1 MKLSEKIEI
10 TINILEQCKKD
21 YGWYEEK
28 LKEEERKKT
37 DIMHELEGV
46 GVDNKTPPHYGKRAS
61 LATQLQDVLISR
73 RIIKDN
79 LIINEPL
86 FELAD
91 SGQGKDIIN
100 KLKGKLGEVRKAE
113 AYTEDR
119 KYNKRAIS
127 QAPGNPALE
136 KLIREWKRDLK
147 KQ

>member
-10 TINILEQCKKD
+10 AINIFEQCKKD
-21 YGWYEEK
+21 YEWYTDR

-46 GVDNKTPPHYGKRAS
+46 GIDNKTPPQYNKRAV

-86 FELAD
+86 FELMD

-113 AYTEDR
+113 AYTADR
-119 KYNKRAIS
+119 KYNKRATG
-127 QAPGNPALE
+127 QAPENPALE

-147 KQ
+147 N